1 MQCAKMLD
9 SQAALMTWDEEEGVK
24 NLNGDEIKMISDQS
38 IEKYIDMP
46 PVEGMLNTG
55 EVYYGNGIRI
65 KTCMD
70 VDKFVEKWNNK
81 KYDTGKNSPFKNWKA
96 VRRAEMQKYAV
107 AYPVGYLAGT
117 TERGFY
123 DTVCESLT
131 KEFNDRIELSFQ
143 TVYQPGVSTRVW
155 KLARDT
161 AEKQYLNDKSRNF
174 KMIKFAMAPSALTVY
189 VGGKKFAQEIRKKF
203 IYKYGQV
210 ENEKWP
216 TMADGSKMRF
226 IPIVKGYVDD
236 NEAREKLYRHLKHQ
250 ATSKA
255 GEVKLNFP
263 YQDVNTRKSYFG
275 EKTLEQVIHEMTT
288 KKDTEVPIFKHITTK
303 WMQKDTG
310 IQQYEI
316 AVANS
321 LVDEATT
328 VLRGL
333 KNYLIKTYG
342 NDARNHFAGAKND
355 KKIAIPR
362 KRNFTLF
369 NTDWDDNIGK
379 FIKQTDNT
387 DKLSKVLIEGME
399 MILDPQNMNYQNKND
414 KEGALVFN
422 EAPKHKEEET
432 KTKDTKEPKEVEKK
446 ITNINRKLEKKDII
460 VIDDEDEQRQVQEN
474 AQSEAIN
481 QGGKYL
487 EQKEWYDIAL
497 GGEYERCI
505 VATDDETRKT
515 LINTLRKYKI
525 HRCRND

>member
-1 MQCAKMLD
+1 
-9 SQAALMTWDEEEGVK
+9 
-24 NLNGDEIKMISDQS
+24 
-38 IEKYIDMP
+38 
-46 PVEGMLNTG
+46 
-55 EVYYGNGIRI
+55 
-65 KTCMD
+65 
-70 VDKFVEKWNNK
+70 
-81 KYDTGKNSPFKNWKA
+81 
-96 VRRAEMQKYAV
+96 
-107 AYPVGYLAGT
+107 
-117 TERGFY
+117 
-123 DTVCESLT
+123 
-131 KEFNDRIELSFQ
+131 
-143 TVYQPGVSTRVW
+143 
-155 KLARDT
+155 
-161 AEKQYLNDKSRNF
+161 
-174 KMIKFAMAPSALTVY
+174 
-189 VGGKKFAQEIRKKF
+189 
-203 IYKYGQV
+203 
-210 ENEKWP
+210 
-216 TMADGSKMRF
+216 
-226 IPIVKGYVDD
+226 
-236 NEAREKLYRHLKHQ
+236 
-250 ATSKA
+250 
-255 GEVKLNFP
+255 
-263 YQDVNTRKSYFG
+263 
-275 EKTLEQVIHEMTT
+275 MTT

-321 LVDEATT
+321 LVDEATA

-369 NTDWDDNIGK
+369 NTDWDDDIGK

-505 VATDDETRKT
+505 VATDDEKRKT
-515 LINTLRKYKI
+515 LNTLRKYKI
-525 HRCRND
+525 DVGMIEQWKNKNWTKILPLLEECRWKEYSMMKRIVEEIKEQQEGQKPAEEIQPSEKEGKRITEQNRENNNNQESDDEKNKEKCKNTNFKTPPRTNHPNYEKSPPPNAETVGVGRAV

>member
-1 MQCAKMLD
+1 
-9 SQAALMTWDEEEGVK
+9 
-24 NLNGDEIKMISDQS
+24 
-38 IEKYIDMP
+38 
-46 PVEGMLNTG
+46 
-55 EVYYGNGIRI
+55 
-65 KTCMD
+65 
-70 VDKFVEKWNNK
+70 
-81 KYDTGKNSPFKNWKA
+81 
-96 VRRAEMQKYAV
+96 
-107 AYPVGYLAGT
+107 
-117 TERGFY
+117 
-123 DTVCESLT
+123 
-131 KEFNDRIELSFQ
+131 
-143 TVYQPGVSTRVW
+143 
-155 KLARDT
+155 
-161 AEKQYLNDKSRNF
+161 
-174 KMIKFAMAPSALTVY
+174 
-189 VGGKKFAQEIRKKF
+189 
-203 IYKYGQV
+203 
-210 ENEKWP
+210 
-216 TMADGSKMRF
+216 MADGSKMRF

-321 LVDEATT
+321 LVDEATA

-369 NTDWDDNIGK
+369 NTDWDDDIGK

-505 VATDDETRKT
+505 VATDDEKRKT
-515 LINTLRKYKI
+515 RNTLRKYKI
-525 HRCRND
+525 DVGMIEQWKNKNWTKILPLLEECRWKEYSMMKRIVEEIKEQQEGQKPAEEIQPSEKEGKRITEQNRENNNNQESDDKKNKEKCKNTNFKTPPRTNHPKSEKSPPPNAETVGVGRAV

>member
-1 MQCAKMLD
+1 
-9 SQAALMTWDEEEGVK
+9 
-24 NLNGDEIKMISDQS
+24 
-38 IEKYIDMP
+38 
-46 PVEGMLNTG
+46 
-55 EVYYGNGIRI
+55 
-65 KTCMD
+65 
-70 VDKFVEKWNNK
+70 
-81 KYDTGKNSPFKNWKA
+81 
-96 VRRAEMQKYAV
+96 
-107 AYPVGYLAGT
+107 
-117 TERGFY
+117 
-123 DTVCESLT
+123 
-131 KEFNDRIELSFQ
+131 
-143 TVYQPGVSTRVW
+143 
-155 KLARDT
+155 
-161 AEKQYLNDKSRNF
+161 
-174 KMIKFAMAPSALTVY
+174 
-189 VGGKKFAQEIRKKF
+189 
-203 IYKYGQV
+203 
-210 ENEKWP
+210 
-216 TMADGSKMRF
+216 MADGSKMRF

-321 LVDEATT
+321 LVDEATA

-369 NTDWDDNIGK
+369 NTDWDDDIGK

-505 VATDDETRKT
+505 VATDDEKRKT
-515 LINTLRKYKI
+515 LNTLRKYKI
-525 HRCRND
+525 DVGMIEQWKNKNWTKILPLLEECRWKEYSMMKRIVEEIKEQQEGQKPAEEIQPSEKEGKRITEQNRENNNNQESDDKKNKEKCKNTNFKTPPRTNHPNYEKSPPPNAETVGVGRAV